1 MESIVDK
8 QCMGP
13 ALKNPEL
20 NGKNKLKMRWYCINK
35 GVVDIV
41 LIWAV
46 EQMSITSELSIPWDD
61 GVPPNQLRHFKQ
73 VTLSLWTSVS
83 SPVKYL
89 LFKFKII

>member
-41 LIWAV
+41 LI
-46 EQMSITSELSIPWDD
+46 
-61 GVPPNQLRHFKQ
+61 
-73 VTLSLWTSVS
+73 
-83 SPVKYL
+83 
-89 LFKFKII
+89 